1 MHSIFSQLEKKWLNV
16 FSCIKALGIKIKR
29 TSPKQYLKNF
39 CQQQGRRSIDMLMY
53 VTHTFINHGLP
64 WDRQTRKSIP
74 NDPFFKTSSWYA
86 SRLMFSFKF
95 CMFDISTFGSEE
107 LWEMEGDLCSAEQSS
122 VRPWQQSLLEGSHRQ
137 QSKAKAGRERWVSVK
152 ILSLKPSHRKT
163 GVKARNPYLFL
174 MQPQQTERHFF
185 LVKNNRGQSGNEVWR
200 VRRNGW

>member
-1 MHSIFSQLEKKWLNV
+1 MAKRILLHKSSEDKNQKNISKAIFEEFLQATGKKEHRHAHVCNTYIHKPWLTLRQADKKEHSKW
-16 FSCIKALGIKIKR
+16 
-29 TSPKQYLKNF
+29 
-39 CQQQGRRSIDMLMY
+39 SI
-53 VTHTFINHGLP
+53 
-64 WDRQTRKSIP
+64 
-74 NDPFFKTSSWYA
+74 FFKTSSWYA

-107 LWEMEGDLCSAEQSS
+107 LWEMEGDLCSAEKSS

-137 QSKAKAGRERWVSVK
+137 QSKAMAGRERWVSVK

-185 LVKNNRGQSGNEVWR
+185 
-200 VRRNGW
+200 